1 MQMDQ
6 VNLYINFYTWFWTH
20 DEGSIDAEELTE
32 LITTLYEIEGRSKE
46 YAENRAQEIFK
57 LFDED
62 GDGEIDEEEF
72 CNGCKKDDEF
82 YKLIQDGVNKL
93 YQEASKENHWDMTQ
107 Y

>member
-1 MQMDQ
+1 MDQ
-6 VNLYINFYTWFWTH
+6 VNLYQLFQLKYLILH
-20 DEGSIDAEELTE
+20 EGSIDAEELTE

-93 YQEASKENHWDMTQ
+93 YQEASKENH
-107 Y
+107 